1 MAKTTTQ
8 TIVGSPL
15 TPELLTELGAI
26 TGPVGCGQA
35 FEPGG
40 EWENTY
46 RIWTC
51 HGYRES
57 GNENVGFLRIRRA
70 AGADERTFRLA
81 VQQKV
86 IENDSMVSALN
97 ADLVCSSDTLASTIS
112 WELSSRF
119 FGPGGEE
126 LPLLAVKEAASVE
139 GGTLLVRTPAAIFK
153 RSMQVPL
160 ASDWSLFDAV
170 QRLAFDTDSLPPEFH
185 VLEGLSVL
193 KTGQHLS
200 YQGER
205 RMKLGPET
213 LSLHEFRQLGRGVLP
228 TEYWLG
234 SDHRLLIV
242 TSMNKALILDE
253 DAEKILREKVP
264 QSRRRSRQGKPS
276 PPKEGQ

>member
-15 TPELLTELGAI
+15 TPELLSELGAI
-26 TGPVGCGQA
+26 RRPLGSGPA
-35 FEPGG
+35 FDPHG

-51 HGYRES
+51 HGYRAS
-57 GNENVGFLRIRRA
+57 GNENVGFLRIRRT
-70 AGADERTFRLA
+70 AGVGDGTFKLA
-81 VQQKV
+81 VQQTV
-86 IENDSMVSALN
+86 IEGDGMVNALKAELACSNDR
-97 ADLVCSSDTLASTIS
+97 LASLVS

-153 RSMQVPL
+153 RSVQVPL
-160 ASDWSLFDAV
+160 ASDWSLFEAV
-170 QRLAFDTDSLPPEFH
+170 QRLAFDADSAPVKFH
-185 VLEGLSVL
+185 ALEGLSVF
-193 KTGQHLS
+193 KAGQHLS
-200 YQGER
+200 YQGQR
-205 RMKLGPET
+205 RMKVGPET
-213 LSLHEFRQLGRGVLP
+213 LSLHEFRQLGHGVLP

-242 TSMNKALILDE
+242 TSMNKALVLDD
-253 DAEKILREKVP
+253 DAEKLVKEEAQ